1 MNETLE
7 AIKTYFKG
15 VKPSG
20 VKLAGRKKETSCF

>member
-20 VKLAGRKKETSCF
+20 VKLAGRKKASCF